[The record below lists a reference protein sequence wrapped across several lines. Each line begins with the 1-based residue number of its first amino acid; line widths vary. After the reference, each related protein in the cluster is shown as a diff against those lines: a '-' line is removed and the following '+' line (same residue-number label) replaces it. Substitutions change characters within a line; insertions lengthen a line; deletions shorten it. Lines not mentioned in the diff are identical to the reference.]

1 VIKPYRN
8 WNFSPDCSGYAI
20 VPRGHF
26 EALAIAF
33 ERKAGSCFID
43 HPKFSLQKIVVFFFL
58 KIYNLYFFVMLFFGF
73 AFNPLNVLGSF
84 FWCIMVGRQ
93 MRLFCLLIM
102 WYTYLKP

>member
-1 VIKPYRN
+1 VAWFYYSHICKVIKPYRN

-43 HPKFSLQKIVVFFFL
+43 HPKFSLQKIVVFFFE
-58 KIYNLYFFVMLFFGF
+58 NL
-73 AFNPLNVLGSF
+73 
-84 FWCIMVGRQ
+84 
-93 MRLFCLLIM
+93 
-102 WYTYLKP
+102 